1 MSDWEV
7 VIRPH
12 LTPYFAYAA
21 AAVIVAAHVTVGF
34 LLADPLVRQSL
45 FPAALPQKSLSSARR
60 MRTRRSP
67 G

>member
-21 AAVIVAAHVTVGF
+21 AAVIVAATIGMVAT
-34 LLADPLVRQSL
+34 ARQDK
-45 FPAALPQKSLSSARR
+45 PRR
-60 MRTRRSP
+60 AIAESP
-67 G
+67 GDKKQKGEAIWPRPF